1 MASARLGYQ
10 PWKNLT
16 SQTLSLES
24 DPRVPV
30 LLSAAGHR
38 QKAGS
43 SWQAQGVGWGR
54 SFPRVPT
61 TAPPQHKVLSLVSL
75 VQLLQRSLPEPG
87 RQKRAAPGWATLI
100 VYHRNVPDARARGG
114 RASGRRGGPGRQGG
128 AAGGAGDEPGPEG
141 PTRRSTGAVRPSSG

>member
-10 PWKNLT
+10 PWKTLP

-24 DPRVPV
+24 DPRVQVP
-30 LLSAAGHR
+30 LSAAGRR

-43 SWQAQGVGWGR
+43 AWQAQGMGWGW
-54 SFPRVPT
+54 SFPRGSDHGSSSAQSPFLSFPSS
-61 TAPPQHKVLSLVSL
+61 ASAANPPSA
-75 VQLLQRSLPEPG
+75 R

-100 VYHRNVPDARARGG
+100 VCHRNVRDARARGG

-141 PTRRSTGAVRPSSG
+141 PTRRSTGAVRPATG